1 MSVNMTVDEVTQLIE
16 RQAHAWIVQDI
27 ELALPDFAPD
37 AIFQSPGGRFV
48 GRSEIRRV
56 ANAFFAETAS
66 VKITILRVIFDGRNG
81 AVEWTWEETLR
92 STNRR
97 RFAEDAII
105 FEIVDGQIVYWR
117 EYFDPA
123 QMEKPVADGQ

>member
-1 MSVNMTVDEVTQLIE
+1 MTSNEVKELIE

-37 AIFQSPGGRFV
+37 AIFQSPGGRWV
-48 GRSEIRRV
+48 GREQIRDV
-56 ANAFFAETAS
+56 ANAFFRETAS
-66 VKITILRVIFDGRNG
+66 VKINILRIIFDGRNG

-92 STNRR
+92 AANRR
-97 RFAEDAII
+97 RFAEDAIV
-105 FEIVDGQIVYWR
+105 FEIVAGKIVYWR

-123 QMEKPVADGQ
+123 QMERPVVE